1 VKGRLPFQIE
11 PRPFQAALDQARG
24 QVAQTKGRLR
34 RSCAQWAQ
42 AEAQVAAADAGQ
54 NNMAAK
60 AHLQAARPQVETARA
75 QITAATAAV
84 EPSKAA
90 LKTVQIDVGLAESS
104 GAIMMS
110 RADSKRI
117 IAAAG
122 RKAEL
127 VGQPTNIAVVD
138 DRGSLVA
145 LVGLNRGWTYRLVGA
160 CVALFAGSTF
170 FGQQAQFPG
179 FQGSVPTGVASPTP
193 LLLTLRDAI
202 DRGLRANLG
211 LLLSGQVSEAARGER
226 LRSLSALLPQI
237 TGEVSENVEQIDLKT
252 RGIDFHLPGFSTPTI
267 VGPFDYT
274 DARAYASFS
283 VFDYSLRKSY
293 RAAKEG
299 ERAAQLSVKDAR
311 DLVVQSVAN
320 AYLLVIAGS
329 SRVQA
334 LRAQVE
340 TDQAIYDR
348 TVDQKRAGTTAAI
361 DVLRAHVELQ
371 QEQQQLIAQNNQVAK
386 DKLALGRVIGLPS
399 GQQFEIADTEPYSP
413 LAAMTPDQ
421 ALRTAYEQRADLQSA
436 QASVRGAE
444 DSVGAARAERYP
456 NLGVA
461 ADYGA
466 TGTGLGNSNGT
477 FTFQAFAK
485 FNIFDGGRI
494 SGDIIQA
501 RAALKQRQD
510 ELADLRGQIDY
521 QVRAALLDIQSAADQ
536 VAVAR
541 SNLDL
546 ANQTLT
552 QAQDRFASGV
562 TDTIEVVQAQGSVA
576 VANDNLIAALYAHN
590 LAKVE
595 LARALGSTEQRIQK
609 YMEVK

>member
-1 VKGRLPFQIE
+1 M
-11 PRPFQAALDQARG
+11 
-24 QVAQTKGRLR
+24 T
-34 RSCAQWAQ
+34 
-42 AEAQVAAADAGQ
+42 
-54 NNMAAK
+54 
-60 AHLQAARPQVETARA
+60 RA
-75 QITAATAAV
+75 CIYW
-84 EPSKAA
+84 
-90 LKTVQIDVGLAESS
+90 LI
-104 GAIMMS
+104 
-110 RADSKRI
+110 
-117 IAAAG
+117 
-122 RKAEL
+122 
-127 VGQPTNIAVVD
+127 
-138 DRGSLVA
+138 
-145 LVGLNRGWTYRLVGA
+145 GA
-160 CVALFAGSTF
+160 CVAMFAGPAL
-170 FGQQAQFPG
+170 FGQQAQ

-193 LLLTLRDAI
+193 VTLTLRDAI
-202 DRGLRANLG
+202 DRGLRTNLG
-211 LLLSGQVSEAARGER
+211 LLLSGQVSETARGER
-226 LRSLSALLPQI
+226 LRSLSALLPQV

-252 RGIDFHLPGFSTPTI
+252 RGINFHLPGGFSTPTI
-267 VGPFDYT
+267 VGPFDYI
-274 DARAYASFS
+274 DARAYASLS
-283 VFDYSLRKSY
+283 VFDYGLRKSH
-293 RAAKEG
+293 RAAQES
-299 ERAAQLSVKDAR
+299 ERAAQLSFKDAR

-320 AYLLVIAGS
+320 SYLLVIAGS

-348 TVDQKRAGTTAAI
+348 TADQKRAGTAAAI

-371 QEQQQLIAQNNQVAK
+371 QEQQQLIAQENQVAK
-386 DKLALGRVIGLPS
+386 DKLALGRVIGLPP
-399 GQQFEIADTEPYSP
+399 GQQLVIVDTEPYSP

-421 ALRTAYEQRADLQSA
+421 ALRTAYAQRADLQSA
-436 QASVRGAE
+436 QASVRAAE
-444 DSVGAARAERYP
+444 DSVSAARAERYP

-466 TGTGLGNSNGT
+466 DGATLNNSHGT
-477 FTFQAFAK
+477 FTFQAAAK

-494 SGDIIQA
+494 NGDIIQA

-510 ELADLRGQIDY
+510 ELADLSGQIDY
-521 QVRAALLDIQSAADQ
+521 QVRTALLDIQSAADL

-595 LARALGSTEQRIQK
+595 LARALGATEERVQRF
-609 YMEVK
+609 MEVK